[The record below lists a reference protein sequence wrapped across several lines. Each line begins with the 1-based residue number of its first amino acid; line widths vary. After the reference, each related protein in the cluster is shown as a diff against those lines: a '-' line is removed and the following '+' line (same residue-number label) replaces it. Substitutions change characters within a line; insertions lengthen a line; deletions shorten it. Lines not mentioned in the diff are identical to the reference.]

1 MGLTAD
7 VTGRQ
12 EMLAPPGH
20 LIPSLVSVNSFI
32 SLTCNSLCFETDHS
46 LVSLPFHLHLR
57 IRMKLGNSPIFFFS
71 TLHIFFDVLY
81 FIFNMRFCDV
91 ILDLIYA

>member
-20 LIPSLVSVNSFI
+20 LIPPLVSVNSFI

-46 LVSLPFHLHLR
+46 LVSLHLR
-57 IRMKLGNSPIFFFS
+57 IRMKLGNSPIYFFS
-71 TLHIFFDVLY
+71 TSHIFFLTSFTLFSICVSV
-81 FIFNMRFCDV
+81 MCV